1 MNLPQWGECLVV
13 SFVFSSSLPLR
24 VADAD
29 AFSATIQPLPF
40 FLFLFVLPS
49 GGILLKG
56 RPVSQYL
63 VSLGARLPHMCIVK

>member
-1 MNLPQWGECLVV
+1 MARCKL
-13 SFVFSSSLPLR
+13 SFFSPLRLR

-29 AFSATIQPLPF
+29 ALSAAIQPLPF
-40 FLFLFVLPS
+40 LFVLPR

-63 VSLGARLPHMCIVK
+63 VT